1 MLARKTSIKKLQYIH
16 ASSWAIL
23 FFIATSLAQHGG
35 MHWGYSGCLTHC
47 SSKNGPSLR
56 RWHLSSHNGLLV
68 ALAYLAQPEA
78 TLFHCNI
85 WTPRNYIIIIQKPLR
100 CKNHQETFAP
110 SHRVFISV
118 SVAVSAILSLAYVSN
133 FNNIFFGLP
142 GQYLYIDR
150 QYMSISYT

>member
-100 CKNHQETFAP
+100 YKNHQETFAP

-118 SVAVSAILSLAYVSN
+118 SVAVSAILSLAYIC
-133 FNNIFFGLP
+133 FKF
-142 GQYLYIDR
+142 Q
-150 QYMSISYT
+150 